1 MVLKRYHLLFRDAA
15 MLRKRL
21 QDERKNLRARI
32 DKRTIRVS
40 KCAET
45 YIEFFNLHH
54 EYDSFLVAAEP
65 SNPWVSD
72 STEFWEMFGGG
83 GGGGGGLHGILGRVP
98 KEPQEHQRRRYLYRR
113 LFNDTLEQNS
123 NSGGIELRGGR
134 AQCHAEGGQ

>member
-1 MVLKRYHLLFRDAA
+1 MFRNGRLILLLKRYHLLFRDAA

-21 QDERKNLRARI
+21 QEERKNLRARI

-83 GGGGGGLHGILGRVP
+83 GGGGLHGIFGRVP
-98 KEPQEHQRRRYLYRR
+98 KEQIAEALVAH
-113 LFNDTLEQNS
+113 
-123 NSGGIELRGGR
+123 GIDPSDDDAANIDAL
-134 AQCHAEGGQ
+134 AVVLV

>member
-1 MVLKRYHLLFRDAA
+1 MLFRDAA

-83 GGGGGGLHGILGRVP
+83 GGGGGGGLHGIFGRVP
-98 KEPQEHQRRRYLYRR
+98 KEQIAERRVRR
-113 LFNDTLEQNS
+113 WAFSCWDLLKDPVGHDHF
-123 NSGGIELRGGR
+123 R
-134 AQCHAEGGQ
+134 

>member
-1 MVLKRYHLLFRDAA
+1 
-15 MLRKRL
+15 MLRRRL
-21 QDERKNLRARI
+21 QDERKNLRVRI

-72 STEFWEMFGGG
+72 NTEFWEMFGGG
-83 GGGGGGLHGILGRVP
+83 AGGGGGHGIFGRVP
-98 KEPQEHQRRRYLYRR
+98 KEQGGRR
-113 LFNDTLEQNS
+113 LRRMISRQL
-123 NSGGIELRGGR
+123 
-134 AQCHAEGGQ
+134 